1 MKELGPQPKAS
12 DSRDL
17 VIPTQHSLSGACAH
31 ARACVCVCV
40 CVRACV
46 CVHKHVHERKACG
59 GRTGESLISV
69 LSDSASAS
77 STLRG
82 WVTILINMFYL
93 RLSGGSDCK

>member
-17 VIPTQHSLSGACAH
+17 VITTQHSLSGVCAH
-31 ARACVCVCV
+31 ARVCVCV
-40 CVRACV
+40 HMRV
-46 CVHKHVHERKACG
+46 CVHRHVHERKACG

>member
-17 VIPTQHSLSGACAH
+17 VIPTQHSLSGVCAH
-31 ARACVCVCV
+31 ACACVCVCV
-40 CVRACV
+40 CACV
-46 CVHKHVHERKACG
+46 CVHKHVPERRACG

-69 LSDSASAS
+69 LSDSSSAS
-77 STLRG
+77 LTLRG